1 MNENTLVTAHGYG
14 GDAHQIK
21 MLLPYMLHHQCPIA
35 VISPTDSPIGAL
47 QVSVRREV
55 SFRSAGKR
63 AYIGQDSLDRQ
74 KLQMQLLLRH
84 YPQAWFLM
92 NDSDSVC
99 LSPKIPDYVYQD
111 PNIVWSNVVDDSGVH
126 PMAER
131 LKNIKTTFP
140 DQEPVYPWPQLAFQP
155 PYFMHRSAI
164 EKIVAVADS
173 VRADCRTPF
182 LDWAIMAWTVKAG
195 LAYKGFPD
203 GASCATC
210 PELPG
215 GLETMARLVREEGKI
230 FVHSVKT
237 LPPLL
242 AIAHARLDYKRT
254 HGL

>member
-1 MNENTLVTAHGYG
+1 
-14 GDAHQIK
+14 
-21 MLLPYMLHHQCPIA
+21 
-35 VISPTDSPIGAL
+35 
-47 QVSVRREV
+47 
-55 SFRSAGKR
+55 
-63 AYIGQDSLDRQ
+63 
-74 KLQMQLLLRH
+74 
-84 YPQAWFLM
+84 M

-111 PNIVWSNVVDDSGVH
+111 PNIVWSNMVDDSGVH

-131 LKNIKTTFP
+131 LKVAP
-140 DQEPVYPWPQLAFQP
+140 GYPWPQLAFQP
-155 PYFMHRSAI
+155 PYFMHRTAI

-173 VRADCRTPF
+173 VKADPRTPF

-210 PELPG
+210 PELPA
-215 GLETMARLVREEGKI
+215 GLEIMERLVREEGKI

-237 LPPLL
+237 LPPLM
-242 AIAHARLDYKRT
+242 AIARARLAYKQA